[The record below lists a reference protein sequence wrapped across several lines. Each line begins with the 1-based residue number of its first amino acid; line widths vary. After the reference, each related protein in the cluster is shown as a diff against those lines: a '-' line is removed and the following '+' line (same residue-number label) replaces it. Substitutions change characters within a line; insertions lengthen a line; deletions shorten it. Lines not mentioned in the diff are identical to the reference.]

1 MGLNFKGLGIR
12 LLGVLLPRTC
22 VHCAEDLPAASERPL
37 CADCLAA
44 LERPGPPLCGRC
56 GLPLRSAEV
65 CRSCRGPRPP
75 FDLARSAFLFNP
87 PLRSLLHAFKYSG
100 RRDLARP
107 LALMMASELALL
119 EELTPFRTV
128 LPVPLHP
135 SRERRRGYNQSALL
149 ARGLAEAAG
158 LSFAEDLLTRERET
172 RPQVDLK
179 RRERLENVRWAFRAA
194 PGAAGGSFLL
204 VDDVATTLATAG
216 DAARALKEAG
226 AAAAAVFTLAREP

>member
-1 MGLNFKGLGIR
+1 VGLNLKGLGIK

-22 VHCAEDLPAASERPL
+22 AHCAEDLPAASEHAL
-37 CADCLAA
+37 CAECLAG
-44 LERPGPPLCGRC
+44 LERPEPPLCGRC
-56 GLPLRSAEV
+56 GLPLPPSGG
-65 CRSCRGPRPP
+65 CRSCRGPRPS
-75 FDLARSAFLFNP
+75 FDLARAAFLFNP
-87 PLRSLLHAFKYSG
+87 PLRSALHAFKYSG

-107 LALMMASELALL
+107 LALMMAAELARRP
-119 EELTPFRTV
+119 ELSGFRTL

-149 ARGLAEAAG
+149 ARELAEAAG
-158 LSFAEDLLTRERET
+158 LSFESGLLSRERET

-179 RRERLENVRWAFRAA
+179 RKERLENVRGAFRASS
-194 PGAAGGSFLL
+194 GAAGGSFLL

-216 DAARALKEAG
+216 DAARALKGAG